1 VAVPCPGDAIRP
13 GEPNLAVRLQGGM
26 EGGGRQFL
34 HLGAELA
41 ARVQVGCVTDS

>member
-1 VAVPCPGDAIRP
+1 MEG
-13 GEPNLAVRLQGGM
+13 GGMEGGGM

-34 HLGAELA
+34 DLGAGLA